1 MRLFIAVDF
10 NEQKDFLAGLQNQFN
25 FLDTRLSFTKVF
37 HLTLK
42 FLGEVQPNVAD
53 SVMQSLGAV
62 KSRPFT
68 LNLGRI
74 GIFPDSSHMRVV
86 WIGISP
92 EEPVLMLQKAVDE
105 SLSSLFKKEKNF
117 KPHITLAR
125 VKSV

>member
-1 MRLFIAVDF
+1 MRLFIAIDF

-25 FLDTRLSFTKVF
+25 FPDTRLSFTKAF

-105 SLSSLFKKEKNF
+105 SLK
-117 KPHITLAR
+117 I
-125 VKSV
+125 